1 MTTLS
6 ILLPHYN
13 DPKGFELSLRSIEA
27 QTWRGTREIV
37 VCDDGSR
44 PKELAELERICAS
57 TAETV
62 KLLRNEENRGRPYT
76 RNVLLDA
83 ADGKYTAWLD
93 AGDEWY
99 PEKLQHQFNG
109 LYRARLQGFTKVVWC
124 TTNYDWQ
131 WAGAKKRI
139 REQNVAG
146 DQIGNML
153 TGSLGAYLWTV
164 LGTTQSFR
172 DVGHFDL
179 KLTRLQDL
187 DFFIRFLSK
196 DGMLILPPTAEPLVV
211 YHKSDIGKNG
221 EEIARCFNYVFDK
234 HSAHLMTRSRSFR
247 RNRRFHVNMHA
258 ARFTDN
264 NDQPL
269 QTAMYL
275 GRAAVTSP
283 VAFVRTMVRNK
294 GRL

>member
-27 QTWRGTREIV
+27 QTWKGSREIV

-44 PKELAELERICAS
+44 PKELADLERICSS
-57 TAETV
+57 TRETV
-62 KLLRNEENRGRPYT
+62 KLLRNEKNRGRPYT

-93 AGDEWY
+93 SGDEWY
-99 PEKLQHQFNG
+99 PEKIQQQLNG
-109 LYRARLQGFTKVVWC
+109 LYRARHQGFDKVVWC

-139 REQNVAG
+139 RKQNVDG
-146 DQIGNML
+146 DQLGNML
-153 TGSLGAYLWTV
+153 TGSLGAYLWTI

-179 KLTRLQDL
+179 QLTRLQDL

-196 DGMLILPPTAEPLVV
+196 DGMLILPPTDEPLVV

-221 EEIARCFNYVFDK
+221 EEISRCFNYVLDK
-234 HSAHLMTRSRSFR
+234 HSAHLFTRSRRFR
-247 RNRRFHVNMHA
+247 RNRRYHVNMHA

-264 NDQPL
+264 NDESL

-275 GRAAVTSP
+275 GRAALNSP
-283 VAFVRTMVRNK
+283 VAFVRHMVRNK